1 MTALLETKGLEKR
14 FGGFKAVDDLT
25 LTVDEGE
32 LHCLIG
38 PNGAGKSTF
47 FKLILGRYRPTA
59 GTVSFKGR
67 DLGRLIAAERIRR
80 GISVKMQVPG
90 VFPELPVE
98 QNLVIALQS
107 HFSRE
112 ELPHEVERL
121 LAFSELTPDARK
133 LAGNL
138 SHGQMQ
144 WLELAMAV
152 GVHPTLL
159 LLDEPTAGMSP
170 EETFKT
176 GEMVMELNRGG
187 MTVLV
192 VEHDM
197 AFVRQIAKKV
207 SVLHFG
213 KLFAQG
219 DIATISASEA
229 VQEIYLGKGQHAH

>member
-1 MTALLETKGLEKR
+1 MTSLLEARGLQKR
-14 FGGFKAVDDLT
+14 FGGLMAVDGLS
-25 LTVDEGE
+25 LGIEQGE

-47 FKLILGRYRPTA
+47 FKLILGRYPPTA
-59 GTVSFKGR
+59 GTVHFRGENITG
-67 DLGRLIAAERIRR
+67 LVAAARIRK
-80 GISVKMQVPG
+80 GMSVKMQVPG
-90 VFPELPVE
+90 VFPDLPVA
-98 QNLVIALQS
+98 QNLTIALQS
-107 HFSRE
+107 HFHGPD
-112 ELPHEVERL
+112 LPREVERL
-121 LAFSELTPDARK
+121 LAFVDLTGDARK

-138 SHGQMQ
+138 SHGQKQ
-144 WLELAMAV
+144 WLEIAMAV

-170 EETFKT
+170 EETWKT
-176 GEMVMELNRGG
+176 GEMIMDLNRQG

-197 AFVRQIAKKV
+197 AFVRQIAKRV

-219 DIATISASEA
+219 DIDTITQDES
-229 VQEIYLGKGQHAH
+229 VQEIYLGKGHHAH